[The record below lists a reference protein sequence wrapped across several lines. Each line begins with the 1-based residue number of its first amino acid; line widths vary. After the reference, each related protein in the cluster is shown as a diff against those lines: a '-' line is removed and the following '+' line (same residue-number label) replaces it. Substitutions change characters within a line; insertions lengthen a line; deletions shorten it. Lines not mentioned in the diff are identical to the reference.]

1 MQTIK
6 KDLNWRDN
14 EALSRYTLIAPLL
27 DESLDP
33 AKRSQL
39 REEAASKSGLSER
52 TIFRYLA
59 AYEEKGFE
67 GLKPVVPDQAL
78 VSGRLPDNY
87 RKIVEQAIQLR
98 KEVPRRSVEQII
110 FILEQ
115 EGWAEPGVL
124 KRPTLQRHLYKAGFG
139 TKQMQTYTQAR
150 ESSAKRFC
158 KPHRMML
165 VQADIKYGCR
175 LPIGKND
182 AMVQT
187 YLSSAIDD
195 HSRYLLHSRFY
206 DNQKESIV
214 EDTFRNAILRVGSFD
229 LAYCDNGSQYIA
241 KQLKFSLARLG
252 ITVRHA
258 PVRSGKSKGK
268 QEKFHQ
274 VVDSFLREAKIHK
287 IRNLEELNRHW
298 ENYLEEY
305 YHKKPHDG
313 IREYYES
320 LGVPVP
326 AEGISPLQEWNR
338 DSRPLSLMMAA
349 KPV

>member
-67 GLKPVVPDQAL
+67 GLKPVVPAQAV

-139 TKQMQTYTQAR
+139 TRSAR
-150 ESSAKRFC
+150 CCPPCSA
-158 KPHRMML
+158 
-165 VQADIKYGCR
+165 A
-175 LPIGKND
+175 
-182 AMVQT
+182 T
-187 YLSSAIDD
+187 
-195 HSRYLLHSRFY
+195 
-206 DNQKESIV
+206 
-214 EDTFRNAILRVGSFD
+214 
-229 LAYCDNGSQYIA
+229 
-241 KQLKFSLARLG
+241 
-252 ITVRHA
+252 
-258 PVRSGKSKGK
+258 
-268 QEKFHQ
+268 
-274 VVDSFLREAKIHK
+274 
-287 IRNLEELNRHW
+287 
-298 ENYLEEY
+298 
-305 YHKKPHDG
+305 
-313 IREYYES
+313 
-320 LGVPVP
+320 
-326 AEGISPLQEWNR
+326 
-338 DSRPLSLMMAA
+338 
-349 KPV
+349 